1 MNSRESC
8 WRPGAGRVV
17 GLGWV
22 TNASVPEPEPGLDDP
37 FGGNT
42 NKVPQ
47 GDSGD
52 SLDSAKRQRILA
64 GMREEAGSEAY
75 ELAYAQG
82 LDWLQSTVV
91 EAGGEEREWLTQL
104 RAGLGAL
111 LAFLDAEPGLGR
123 ALIVEVQVGGRTVLA
138 ERDAAL
144 TRAMDFL
151 AQGHE
156 AAASVPGVPTAPP
169 IAPEAT
175 ASGIHKLLHS
185 RLATGERDGFRE
197 LLPEL
202 MFVAVL
208 PYFGP
213 EAARAE
219 LDGAVP

>member
-1 MNSRESC
+1 
-8 WRPGAGRVV
+8 V
-17 GLGWV
+17 G
-22 TNASVPEPEPGLDDP
+22 S
-37 FGGNT
+37 GNPV
-42 NKVPQ
+42 N
-47 GDSGD
+47 
-52 SLDSAKRQRILA
+52 SAKRQRILD
-64 GMREEAGSEAY
+64 GIREEAGSEGY

-91 EAGGEEREWLTQL
+91 EAGGGEEGWLAQL
-104 RAGLGAL
+104 RAGLAAL
-111 LAFLDAEPGLGR
+111 LAFLDAEPALGR
-123 ALIVEVQVGGRTVLA
+123 ALIVEVQDGGSTVLA

-151 AQGHE
+151 AAGRE
-156 AAASVPGVPTAPP
+156 AAADLPGVPTAPP

-185 RLATGERDGFRE
+185 RLAAGERDGFRE

-219 LDGAVP
+219 LDGTAP